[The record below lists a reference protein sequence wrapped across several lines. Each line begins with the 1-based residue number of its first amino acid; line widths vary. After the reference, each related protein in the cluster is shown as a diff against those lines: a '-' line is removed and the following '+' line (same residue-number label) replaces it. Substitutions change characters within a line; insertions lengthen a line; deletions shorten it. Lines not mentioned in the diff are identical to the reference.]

1 MIIKGMRLYAGT
13 MGEKSLHGAI
23 KNWYAHPGDG
33 LEALVDGYL
42 VDIVRDDMLIE
53 IQTRNFSA
61 LKLKLTRLT
70 GSHRVRLVHPISQ
83 RKWIIRM
90 DASSGAVL
98 SRRRSPKRGRVEDV
112 FHELVYI
119 PSLLRDPNF
128 SLEVLLVRS
137 EDLLIDDGRGS
148 WRRRRWSIH
157 DRRLLDVVDS
167 VLFEAPD
174 DLLKLLPS
182 SLPEKFTTKDLS
194 QASKLRVSTA
204 QKMAYCLRQI
214 GLIEAVDKR
223 GRALLYSLPD

>member
-1 MIIKGMRLYAGT
+1 
-13 MGEKSLHGAI
+13 
-23 KNWYAHPGDG
+23 
-33 LEALVDGYL
+33 
-42 VDIVRDDMLIE
+42 
-53 IQTRNFSA
+53 
-61 LKLKLTRLT
+61 
-70 GSHRVRLVHPISQ
+70 
-83 RKWIIRM
+83 
-90 DASSGAVL
+90 
-98 SRRRSPKRGRVEDV
+98 VEDV

-119 PSLLRDPNF
+119 PSLLRNPNF

-137 EDLLIDDGRGS
+137 EDLLIDDGKGS
-148 WRRRRWSIH
+148 WRRRRWSIF

-174 DLLKLLPS
+174 DLLKLLPP